1 MKTLIVEDTEE
12 LASSLKI
19 FLELEKN
26 KVEIASEISEATH
39 LVSITHFDMILLD
52 IMLPDGD
59 GRTFLKNLRASNN
72 NVPVI
77 VMTARSEISER
88 IDLLDIGAD
97 DYIIKP
103 FEFSELEA
111 RCRAVLRRQS
121 GQNQLALTFGNVQVL
136 PLLAIM
142 KIGNNQITLR
152 NRELRLL
159 EIFFNNPEMIHSK
172 EQLTDRLFSLSE
184 EVTDNTI
191 EVYVGRVRKKLVGSG
206 LEIITMRGLGY
217 RLRLCDA

>member
-1 MKTLIVEDTEE
+1 MKVLIVEDTVE
-12 LASSLKI
+12 LARALRDFFTLGGHSADIAGDLSSAQDYL
-19 FLELEKN
+19 
-26 KVEIASEISEATH
+26 S
-39 LVSITHFDMILLD
+39 VSHFDMILLD

-59 GRTFLKNLRASNN
+59 GRGLLKSIRKRDDSI
-72 NVPVI
+72 PII
-77 VMTARSEISER
+77 VMTAKSEISDR
-88 IDLLDIGAD
+88 IDVLDIGAD
-97 DYIIKP
+97 DYIVKP
-103 FEFSELEA
+103 FEFAELEA
-111 RCRAVLRRQS
+111 RCRAVLRRQK
-121 GQNQLALTFGNVQVL
+121 GQNQTKLSYGSVSLF
-136 PLLAIM
+136 PLLATLEF
-142 KIGNNQITLR
+142 KNKQQNLR

-217 RLRLCDA
+217 RLRLCDG

>member
-1 MKTLIVEDTEE
+1 MKVLIVEDTVE
-12 LASSLKI
+12 LARALRDFFALGGHSTDIAGDLSSAQDYL
-19 FLELEKN
+19 
-26 KVEIASEISEATH
+26 S
-39 LVSITHFDMILLD
+39 VSHFDMVLLD

-59 GRTFLKNLRASNN
+59 GRGLLKSIRKRDDSI
-72 NVPVI
+72 PII
-77 VMTARSEISER
+77 VMTAKSEISDR
-88 IDLLDIGAD
+88 IDVLDIGAD
-97 DYIIKP
+97 DYIVKP
-103 FEFSELEA
+103 FEFAELEA
-111 RCRAVLRRQS
+111 RCRAVLRRQK
-121 GQNQLALTFGNVQVL
+121 GQNQTKLSYGSVSLF
-136 PLLAIM
+136 PLLATLEF
-142 KIGNNQITLR
+142 KNKQQNLR

>member
-1 MKTLIVEDTEE
+1 MKVLIVEDTVE
-12 LASSLKI
+12 LARALRDFFALGGHSADIAGDLSSAQDYL
-19 FLELEKN
+19 
-26 KVEIASEISEATH
+26 S
-39 LVSITHFDMILLD
+39 VSHFDMVLLD

-59 GRTFLKNLRASNN
+59 GRGLLKSTRKRDDSI
-72 NVPVI
+72 PII
-77 VMTARSEISER
+77 VMTAKSEISDR
-88 IDLLDIGAD
+88 IDVLDIGAD
-97 DYIIKP
+97 DYIVKP
-103 FEFSELEA
+103 FEFAELEA
-111 RCRAVLRRQS
+111 RCRAVLRRQK
-121 GQNQLALTFGNVQVL
+121 GQNQTKLSYGSVSLF
-136 PLLAIM
+136 PLLATLEF
-142 KIGNNQITLR
+142 KNKQQNLR

-217 RLRLCDA
+217 RLRLCDG

>member
-1 MKTLIVEDTEE
+1 MKVLIVEDTVE
-12 LASSLKI
+12 LARALRDFFTLGGHSADIAGDLSSAQDYL
-19 FLELEKN
+19 
-26 KVEIASEISEATH
+26 S
-39 LVSITHFDMILLD
+39 VSHFDMVLLD

-59 GRTFLKNLRASNN
+59 GRGLLKSIRKRDDSI
-72 NVPVI
+72 PII
-77 VMTARSEISER
+77 VMTAKSEISDR
-88 IDLLDIGAD
+88 IDVLDIGAD
-97 DYIIKP
+97 DYIVKP
-103 FEFSELEA
+103 FEFAELEA
-111 RCRAVLRRQS
+111 RCRAVLRRHK
-121 GQNQLALTFGNVQVL
+121 GQNQTKLSYGSVSLF
-136 PLLAIM
+136 PLLATLEF
-142 KIGNNQITLR
+142 KNKQQNLR

-217 RLRLCDA
+217 RLRLCDG

>member
-1 MKTLIVEDTEE
+1 MKVLIVEDTVE
-12 LASSLKI
+12 LARALRDFFALGGHSADIAGDLSSAQDYL
-19 FLELEKN
+19 
-26 KVEIASEISEATH
+26 S
-39 LVSITHFDMILLD
+39 VSHFDMVLLD

-59 GRTFLKNLRASNN
+59 GRGLLKSIRKRDDSI
-72 NVPVI
+72 PII
-77 VMTARSEISER
+77 VMTAKSEISDR
-88 IDLLDIGAD
+88 IDVLDIGAD
-97 DYIIKP
+97 DYIVKP
-103 FEFSELEA
+103 FEFAELEA
-111 RCRAVLRRQS
+111 RCRAVLRRQK
-121 GQNQLALTFGNVQVL
+121 GQNQTKLSYGSVSLF
-136 PLLAIM
+136 PLLATLEF
-142 KIGNNQITLR
+142 KNKQQNLR

>member
-1 MKTLIVEDTEE
+1 MKVLIVEDTVE
-12 LASSLKI
+12 LARALRDFFALGGHSADIAGDLSSAQDYL
-19 FLELEKN
+19 
-26 KVEIASEISEATH
+26 S
-39 LVSITHFDMILLD
+39 VSHFDMVLLD

-59 GRTFLKNLRASNN
+59 GRDLLKSIRKRDDSI
-72 NVPVI
+72 PII
-77 VMTARSEISER
+77 VMTAKSEISDR
-88 IDLLDIGAD
+88 IDVLDIGAD
-97 DYIIKP
+97 DYIVKP
-103 FEFSELEA
+103 FEFAELEA
-111 RCRAVLRRQS
+111 RCRAVLRRQK
-121 GQNQLALTFGNVQVL
+121 GQNQTKLSYGSVSLF
-136 PLLAIM
+136 PLLATLEF
-142 KIGNNQITLR
+142 KNKQQNLR

-217 RLRLCDA
+217 RLRLCDG

>member
-1 MKTLIVEDTEE
+1 MKVLIVEDTVE
-12 LASSLKI
+12 LARALRDFFALGGHSADIAGDLSSAQDYL
-19 FLELEKN
+19 
-26 KVEIASEISEATH
+26 S
-39 LVSITHFDMILLD
+39 VSHFDMVLLD

-59 GRTFLKNLRASNN
+59 GRGLLKSIRKRDDSI
-72 NVPVI
+72 PII
-77 VMTARSEISER
+77 VMTAKSEISDR
-88 IDLLDIGAD
+88 IDVLDIGAD
-97 DYIIKP
+97 DYIVKP
-103 FEFSELEA
+103 FEFAELEA
-111 RCRAVLRRQS
+111 RCRAVLRRQK
-121 GQNQLALTFGNVQVL
+121 GQNQTKLSYGSVSLF
-136 PLLAIM
+136 PLLATLEF
-142 KIGNNQITLR
+142 KNKQQNLR

-217 RLRLCDA
+217 RLRLCDV

>member
-1 MKTLIVEDTEE
+1 MKVLIVEDTVE
-12 LASSLKI
+12 LARALRDFFTLGGHSADIAGDLSSAQDYL
-19 FLELEKN
+19 
-26 KVEIASEISEATH
+26 S
-39 LVSITHFDMILLD
+39 VSHYDMVLLD

-59 GRTFLKNLRASNN
+59 GRGLLKSIRKRDDSI
-72 NVPVI
+72 PII
-77 VMTARSEISER
+77 VMTAKSEISDR
-88 IDLLDIGAD
+88 IDVLDIGAD
-97 DYIIKP
+97 DYIVKP
-103 FEFSELEA
+103 FEFAELEA
-111 RCRAVLRRQS
+111 RCRAVLRRQK
-121 GQNQLALTFGNVQVL
+121 GQNQTKLSYGSVSLF
-136 PLLAIM
+136 PLLATLEF
-142 KIGNNQITLR
+142 KNKQQNLR

>member
-1 MKTLIVEDTEE
+1 MKVLIVEDTVE
-12 LASSLKI
+12 LARALRDFFALGGHSADIAGDLSSAQDYL
-19 FLELEKN
+19 
-26 KVEIASEISEATH
+26 S
-39 LVSITHFDMILLD
+39 VSHYDMVLLD

-59 GRTFLKNLRASNN
+59 GRGLLKSIRKRDDSI
-72 NVPVI
+72 PII
-77 VMTARSEISER
+77 VMTAKSEISDR
-88 IDLLDIGAD
+88 IDVLDIGAD
-97 DYIIKP
+97 DYIVKP
-103 FEFSELEA
+103 FEFAELEA
-111 RCRAVLRRQS
+111 RCRAVLRRQK
-121 GQNQLALTFGNVQVL
+121 GQNQTKLSYGSVSLF
-136 PLLAIM
+136 PLLATLEF
-142 KIGNNQITLR
+142 KNKQQNLR

>member
-1 MKTLIVEDTEE
+1 MKVLIVEDTVE
-12 LASSLKI
+12 LARALRDFFALGGHSADIAGDLSSAQDYL
-19 FLELEKN
+19 
-26 KVEIASEISEATH
+26 S
-39 LVSITHFDMILLD
+39 VSHFDMVLLD

-59 GRTFLKNLRASNN
+59 GRGLLKSIRKRDDS
-72 NVPVI
+72 VPII
-77 VMTARSEISER
+77 VMTAKSEISDR
-88 IDLLDIGAD
+88 IDVLDIGAD
-97 DYIIKP
+97 DYIVKP
-103 FEFSELEA
+103 FEFAELEA
-111 RCRAVLRRQS
+111 RCRAVLRRQK
-121 GQNQLALTFGNVQVL
+121 GQNQTKLSYGSVSLF
-136 PLLAIM
+136 PLLATLEF
-142 KIGNNQITLR
+142 KNKQQNLR

-217 RLRLCDA
+217 RLRLCDG

>member
-1 MKTLIVEDTEE
+1 MKVLIVEDTVE
-12 LASSLKI
+12 LARALRDFFALGGHSADIAGDLSSAQDYL
-19 FLELEKN
+19 
-26 KVEIASEISEATH
+26 S
-39 LVSITHFDMILLD
+39 VSHFDMVLLD

-59 GRTFLKNLRASNN
+59 GRGLLKSIRKRDDNI
-72 NVPVI
+72 PII
-77 VMTARSEISER
+77 VMTAKSEISDR
-88 IDLLDIGAD
+88 IDVLDIGAD
-97 DYIIKP
+97 DYIVKP
-103 FEFSELEA
+103 FEFAELEA
-111 RCRAVLRRQS
+111 RCRAVLRRQK
-121 GQNQLALTFGNVQVL
+121 GQNQTKLSYGSVSLF
-136 PLLAIM
+136 PLLATLEF
-142 KIGNNQITLR
+142 KNKQQNLR

-217 RLRLCDA
+217 RLRLCDG

>member
-1 MKTLIVEDTEE
+1 MKVLIVEDTVE
-12 LASSLKI
+12 LARALKDFFALGGHSTDIAGDLSSAQDYL
-19 FLELEKN
+19 
-26 KVEIASEISEATH
+26 S
-39 LVSITHFDMILLD
+39 VSHFDMVLLD

-59 GRTFLKNLRASNN
+59 GRGLLKSIRKRDDSI
-72 NVPVI
+72 PII
-77 VMTARSEISER
+77 VMTAKSEISDR
-88 IDLLDIGAD
+88 IDVLDIGAD
-97 DYIIKP
+97 DYIVKP
-103 FEFSELEA
+103 FEFAELEA
-111 RCRAVLRRQS
+111 RCRAVLRRQK
-121 GQNQLALTFGNVQVL
+121 GQNQTKLSYGSVSLF
-136 PLLAIM
+136 PLLATLEF
-142 KIGNNQITLR
+142 KNKQQNLR

-217 RLRLCDA
+217 RLRLCDG

>member
-1 MKTLIVEDTEE
+1 MKVLIVEDTVE
-12 LASSLKI
+12 LARALRDFFALGGHSADIAGDLSSAQDYL
-19 FLELEKN
+19 
-26 KVEIASEISEATH
+26 S
-39 LVSITHFDMILLD
+39 VSHFDMVLLD

-59 GRTFLKNLRASNN
+59 GRGLLKSIRKRDDSI
-72 NVPVI
+72 PII
-77 VMTARSEISER
+77 VMTAKSEISDR
-88 IDLLDIGAD
+88 IDVLDIGAD
-97 DYIIKP
+97 DYIVKP
-103 FEFSELEA
+103 FEFAELEA
-111 RCRAVLRRQS
+111 RCRAVLRRQK
-121 GQNQLALTFGNVQVL
+121 GQNQTKLSYGSVSLF
-136 PLLAIM
+136 PLLATLEF
-142 KIGNNQITLR
+142 KNKQQNLR

-217 RLRLCDA
+217 RLRLCDG

>member
-1 MKTLIVEDTEE
+1 MKVLIVEDTVE
-12 LASSLKI
+12 LARALGDFFALGGHSADIAGDLSSAQDYL
-19 FLELEKN
+19 
-26 KVEIASEISEATH
+26 S
-39 LVSITHFDMILLD
+39 VSHFDMVLLD

-59 GRTFLKNLRASNN
+59 GRGLLKSIRKRDDSI
-72 NVPVI
+72 PII
-77 VMTARSEISER
+77 VMTAKSEISDR
-88 IDLLDIGAD
+88 IDVLDIGAD
-97 DYIIKP
+97 DYIVKP
-103 FEFSELEA
+103 FEFAELEA
-111 RCRAVLRRQS
+111 RCRAVLRRQK
-121 GQNQLALTFGNVQVL
+121 GQNQTKLSYGSVSLF
-136 PLLAIM
+136 PLLATLEF
-142 KIGNNQITLR
+142 KNKQQNLR

-217 RLRLCDA
+217 RLRLCDG

>member
-1 MKTLIVEDTEE
+1 MKVLIVEDTVE
-12 LASSLKI
+12 LARALRDFFALGGHSADIAGDLSSAQDYL
-19 FLELEKN
+19 
-26 KVEIASEISEATH
+26 S
-39 LVSITHFDMILLD
+39 VSHFDMVLLD

-59 GRTFLKNLRASNN
+59 GRGLLKSIRKKDDSI
-72 NVPVI
+72 PII
-77 VMTARSEISER
+77 VMTAKSEISDR
-88 IDLLDIGAD
+88 IDVLDIGAD
-97 DYIIKP
+97 DYIVKP
-103 FEFSELEA
+103 FEFAELEA
-111 RCRAVLRRQS
+111 RCRAVLRRQK
-121 GQNQLALTFGNVQVL
+121 GQNQTKLSYGSVSLF
-136 PLLAIM
+136 PLLATLEF
-142 KIGNNQITLR
+142 KNKQQNLR

-217 RLRLCDA
+217 RLRLCDG

>member
-1 MKTLIVEDTEE
+1 MKVLIVEDTVE
-12 LASSLKI
+12 LARALRDFFTLGGHSADIAGDLSSAQDYL
-19 FLELEKN
+19 
-26 KVEIASEISEATH
+26 S
-39 LVSITHFDMILLD
+39 VSHFDMVLLD

-59 GRTFLKNLRASNN
+59 GRGLLKSIRKRDDSI
-72 NVPVI
+72 PII
-77 VMTARSEISER
+77 VMTAKSEISDR
-88 IDLLDIGAD
+88 IDVLDIGAD
-97 DYIIKP
+97 DYIVKP
-103 FEFSELEA
+103 FEFAELEA
-111 RCRAVLRRQS
+111 RCRAVLRRQK
-121 GQNQLALTFGNVQVL
+121 GQNQTKLSYGSVSLF
-136 PLLAIM
+136 PLLATLEF
-142 KIGNNQITLR
+142 KNKQQNLR

>member
-1 MKTLIVEDTEE
+1 MKVLIVEDTVE
-12 LASSLKI
+12 LARALRDFFALGGHSADIAGDLSSAQDYL
-19 FLELEKN
+19 
-26 KVEIASEISEATH
+26 S
-39 LVSITHFDMILLD
+39 VSHYDMVLLD

-59 GRTFLKNLRASNN
+59 GRGLLKSTRKRDDSI
-72 NVPVI
+72 PII
-77 VMTARSEISER
+77 VMTAKSEISDR
-88 IDLLDIGAD
+88 IDVLDIGAD
-97 DYIIKP
+97 DYIVKP
-103 FEFSELEA
+103 FEFAELEA
-111 RCRAVLRRQS
+111 RCRAVLRRQK
-121 GQNQLALTFGNVQVL
+121 GQNQTKLSYGSVSLF
-136 PLLAIM
+136 PLLATLEF
-142 KIGNNQITLR
+142 KNKQQNLR

-217 RLRLCDA
+217 RLRLCDG

>member
-1 MKTLIVEDTEE
+1 MKVLIVEDTVE
-12 LASSLKI
+12 LARALRDFFALGGHSADIAGDLSSAQDYL
-19 FLELEKN
+19 
-26 KVEIASEISEATH
+26 S
-39 LVSITHFDMILLD
+39 VSHFDMVLLD

-59 GRTFLKNLRASNN
+59 GRGLLKSIRKRDDSI
-72 NVPVI
+72 PII
-77 VMTARSEISER
+77 VMTAKSEISDR
-88 IDLLDIGAD
+88 IDVLDIGAD
-97 DYIIKP
+97 DYIVKP
-103 FEFSELEA
+103 FEFAELEA
-111 RCRAVLRRQS
+111 RCRAVLRRQK
-121 GQNQLALTFGNVQVL
+121 GQNQTKLSYGSASLF
-136 PLLAIM
+136 PLLATLEF
-142 KIGNNQITLR
+142 KNKQQNLR

-217 RLRLCDA
+217 RLRLCDG

>member
-1 MKTLIVEDTEE
+1 MKVLIVEDTVE
-12 LASSLKI
+12 LARALRDFFALSGHSADIAGDLSSAQDYL
-19 FLELEKN
+19 
-26 KVEIASEISEATH
+26 S
-39 LVSITHFDMILLD
+39 VSHFDMILLD

-59 GRTFLKNLRASNN
+59 GRGLLKSIRKRDDSI
-72 NVPVI
+72 PII
-77 VMTARSEISER
+77 VMTAKSEISDR
-88 IDLLDIGAD
+88 IDVLDIGAD
-97 DYIIKP
+97 DYIVKP
-103 FEFSELEA
+103 FEFAELEA
-111 RCRAVLRRQS
+111 RCRAVLRRQK
-121 GQNQLALTFGNVQVL
+121 GQNQTKLSYGSVSLF
-136 PLLAIM
+136 PLLATLEF
-142 KIGNNQITLR
+142 KNKQQNLR

-217 RLRLCDA
+217 RLRLCDG

>member
-1 MKTLIVEDTEE
+1 MKVLIVEDTVE
-12 LASSLKI
+12 LARALRDFFALGGHSADIAGDLSSAQDYL
-19 FLELEKN
+19 
-26 KVEIASEISEATH
+26 S
-39 LVSITHFDMILLD
+39 VSHFDMVLLD

-59 GRTFLKNLRASNN
+59 GRGLLKSTRKRDDSI
-72 NVPVI
+72 PII
-77 VMTARSEISER
+77 VMTAKSEISDR
-88 IDLLDIGAD
+88 IDVLDIGAD
-97 DYIIKP
+97 DYIVKP
-103 FEFSELEA
+103 FEFAELEA
-111 RCRAVLRRQS
+111 RCRAVLRRQK
-121 GQNQLALTFGNVQVL
+121 GQNQTKLSYGSVSLF
-136 PLLAIM
+136 PLLATLEF
-142 KIGNNQITLR
+142 KNKQQNLR

>member
-1 MKTLIVEDTEE
+1 MKVLIVEDTVE
-12 LASSLKI
+12 LARALRDFFALGGHSADIAGDLSSAQDYL
-19 FLELEKN
+19 
-26 KVEIASEISEATH
+26 S
-39 LVSITHFDMILLD
+39 VSHFDMVLLD

-59 GRTFLKNLRASNN
+59 GRGLLKSIRKRDDSI
-72 NVPVI
+72 PII
-77 VMTARSEISER
+77 VMTAKSEISDR
-88 IDLLDIGAD
+88 IDVLDIGAD
-97 DYIIKP
+97 DYIVKP
-103 FEFSELEA
+103 FEFAELEA
-111 RCRAVLRRQS
+111 RCRAVLRRQR
-121 GQNQLALTFGNVQVL
+121 GQNQTKLSYGSVSLF
-136 PLLAIM
+136 PLLATLEF
-142 KIGNNQITLR
+142 KNKQQNLR

>member
-1 MKTLIVEDTEE
+1 MKVLIVEDTVE
-12 LASSLKI
+12 LARALRDFFALGGHSADIAGDLSSAQDYL
-19 FLELEKN
+19 
-26 KVEIASEISEATH
+26 S
-39 LVSITHFDMILLD
+39 VSHFDMVLLD

-59 GRTFLKNLRASNN
+59 GRGLLKSIRKRDDSI
-72 NVPVI
+72 PII
-77 VMTARSEISER
+77 VMTAKSEISDR
-88 IDLLDIGAD
+88 IDVLDIGAD
-97 DYIIKP
+97 DYIVKP
-103 FEFSELEA
+103 FEFAELEA
-111 RCRAVLRRQS
+111 RCRAVLRRQK
-121 GQNQLALTFGNVQVL
+121 GQNQTKLSYGSVSLF
-136 PLLAIM
+136 PLLATLEF
-142 KIGNNQITLR
+142 KNKQQTLR

-217 RLRLCDA
+217 RLRLCDG

>member
-1 MKTLIVEDTEE
+1 MKVLIVEDTVE
-12 LASSLKI
+12 LARALRDFFALGGHSADIAGDLSSAQDYL
-19 FLELEKN
+19 
-26 KVEIASEISEATH
+26 S
-39 LVSITHFDMILLD
+39 VSHFDMVLLD

-59 GRTFLKNLRASNN
+59 GRGLLKSIRKRDDSI
-72 NVPVI
+72 PII
-77 VMTARSEISER
+77 VMTAKSEISDR
-88 IDLLDIGAD
+88 IDVLDIGAD
-97 DYIIKP
+97 DYIVKP
-103 FEFSELEA
+103 FEFAELEA
-111 RCRAVLRRQS
+111 RCRAVLRRQK
-121 GQNQLALTFGNVQVL
+121 GQNQTKLSYGPVSLF
-136 PLLAIM
+136 PLLATLEF
-142 KIGNNQITLR
+142 KNKQQNLR

-217 RLRLCDA
+217 RLRLCDG

>member
-1 MKTLIVEDTEE
+1 MKVLIVEDTVE
-12 LASSLKI
+12 LARALRDFFTLGGHSADIAGDLSSAQDYL
-19 FLELEKN
+19 
-26 KVEIASEISEATH
+26 S
-39 LVSITHFDMILLD
+39 VSHYDMVLLD

-59 GRTFLKNLRASNN
+59 GRGLLKSIRKRDDSI
-72 NVPVI
+72 PII
-77 VMTARSEISER
+77 VMTAKSEISDR
-88 IDLLDIGAD
+88 IDVLDIGAD
-97 DYIIKP
+97 DYIVKP
-103 FEFSELEA
+103 FEFAELEA
-111 RCRAVLRRQS
+111 RCRAVLRRQK
-121 GQNQLALTFGNVQVL
+121 GQNQTKLSYGSVSLF
-136 PLLAIM
+136 PLLATLEF
-142 KIGNNQITLR
+142 KNKQQNLR

-217 RLRLCDA
+217 RLRLCDG

>member
-1 MKTLIVEDTEE
+1 MKVLIVEDTVE
-12 LASSLKI
+12 LARALRDFFALGGHSADIAGDLSSAQDYL
-19 FLELEKN
+19 
-26 KVEIASEISEATH
+26 S
-39 LVSITHFDMILLD
+39 VSHFDMVLLD

-59 GRTFLKNLRASNN
+59 GRGLLKSIRKRDDSI
-72 NVPVI
+72 PII
-77 VMTARSEISER
+77 VMTAKSEISDR
-88 IDLLDIGAD
+88 IDVLDIGAD
-97 DYIIKP
+97 DYIVKP
-103 FEFSELEA
+103 FEFAELEA
-111 RCRAVLRRQS
+111 RCRAVLRRHK
-121 GQNQLALTFGNVQVL
+121 GQNQTKLSYGSVSLF
-136 PLLAIM
+136 PLLATLEF
-142 KIGNNQITLR
+142 KNKQQNLR

-217 RLRLCDA
+217 RLRLCDG

>member
-1 MKTLIVEDTEE
+1 MKVLIVEDTVE
-12 LASSLKI
+12 LARALRDFFTLGGHSADIAGDLSSAQDYL
-19 FLELEKN
+19 
-26 KVEIASEISEATH
+26 S
-39 LVSITHFDMILLD
+39 VSHFDMVLLD

-59 GRTFLKNLRASNN
+59 GRGLLKSIRKRDDSI
-72 NVPVI
+72 PII
-77 VMTARSEISER
+77 VMTAKSEISDR
-88 IDLLDIGAD
+88 IDVLDIGAD
-97 DYIIKP
+97 DYIVKP
-103 FEFSELEA
+103 FEFAELEA
-111 RCRAVLRRQS
+111 RCRAVLRRQK
-121 GQNQLALTFGNVQVL
+121 GQNQTKLSYGSVSLF
-136 PLLAIM
+136 PLLATLEF
-142 KIGNNQITLR
+142 KNKQQNLR

-217 RLRLCDA
+217 RLRLCDG

>member
-1 MKTLIVEDTEE
+1 MKVLIVEDTVE
-12 LASSLKI
+12 LARALRDFFALGGHSADIAGNLSSAQDYL
-19 FLELEKN
+19 
-26 KVEIASEISEATH
+26 S
-39 LVSITHFDMILLD
+39 VSHFDMVLLD

-59 GRTFLKNLRASNN
+59 GRGLLKSIRKRDDSI
-72 NVPVI
+72 PII
-77 VMTARSEISER
+77 VMTAKSEISDR
-88 IDLLDIGAD
+88 IDVLDIGAD
-97 DYIIKP
+97 DYIVKP
-103 FEFSELEA
+103 FEFAELEA
-111 RCRAVLRRQS
+111 RCRAVLRRQK
-121 GQNQLALTFGNVQVL
+121 GQNQTKLSYGSVSLF
-136 PLLAIM
+136 PLLATLEF
-142 KIGNNQITLR
+142 KNKQQNLR

-217 RLRLCDA
+217 RLRLCDG